1 MHKQLKRRIFTP
13 NGVKLGTFSAMDLDP
28 VEITFVD
35 SDEEQQQ
42 SGGVEGGGGGSR
54 VPDPYDTNPL
64 NQNSQQGK
72 QGGAGGKDENPDI
85 KSAENKGEQDTDQD
99 LYGND
104 IDDEDTLDS
113 QEGGGSSGGGDSDD
127 SQDGDSQSG
136 GSQSSSIQGGESQNK
151 KSGEDSSQDES
162 QDGDSQD
169 QHRSSQSGNS
179 QSGESDGS
187 PVKGGQGSGGN
198 ARKQGQEPQDH
209 FDDNVNEITGGNKTN
224 NSMEKAIE
232 DIEKNKTDIDKKR
245 KDEVSG
251 DSQGNDIES
260 VHGSQNK
267 QSKDKDGK
275 EGNEKDREG
284 QDSEGSEDISDTGDS
299 KDAARKALRD
309 AVSDS
314 QKDIEGNEKLGETN
328 SDAMDTLSSVGAG
341 SLTSLFKSSS
351 MSRDWRAKLD
361 MLLKFALGETV
372 VMNPNLINKKI
383 EDAPPGREDIKS
395 EMKKVLILLDCSGS
409 MGGSAFDKVTKHIEI
424 MLKDNKMKKVTFHII
439 GWGSEKLDD
448 VLKTY
453 TKCKGNNLRK
463 VMRTYQPI
471 WGTTML
477 PMVKAAMMKVKQPD
491 AILIMTDAE
500 IFDFNDMERES
511 IARKFFTKFRRRI
524 IWVLTKKRDVRGMSQ
539 IDKTAKKMDRYVVFK
554 KDSEK

>member
-1 MHKQLKRRIFTP
+1 MHKQLKRRIFIP
-13 NGVKLGTFSAMDLDP
+13 NGVDLGTFSAMDLDP
-28 VEITFVD
+28 VEVTFVD

-42 SGGVEGGGGGSR
+42 QAGGSGGKGSSK
-54 VPDPYDTNPL
+54 VPDPYDTQPL
-64 NQNSQQGK
+64 KKGSQQG
-72 QGGAGGKDENPDI
+72 QQRGSGGKDQNPD
-85 KSAENKGEQDTDQD
+85 SQRQEEKGIQDTDQD

-104 IDDEDTLDS
+104 IDDEDTLDPES
-113 QEGGGSSGGGDSDD
+113 NNQSGGQGSGEDD
-127 SQDGDSQSG
+127 SQEDVDSQSSG
-136 GSQSSSIQGGESQNK
+136 QQGSAIQGGESQD
-151 KSGEDSSQDES
+151 GES
-162 QDGDSQD
+162 QDDSQEQQDKGSQGDS
-169 QHRSSQSGNS
+169 SSQGS
-179 QSGESDGS
+179 ESDD
-187 PVKGGQGSGGN
+187 KQAQGGQGSGGN
-198 ARKQGQEPQDH
+198 VRTKNKGQQDYY
-209 FDDNVNEITGGNKTN
+209 DDDVNEITGGKQDN

-245 KDEVSG
+245 KNEVSG
-251 DSQGNDIES
+251 ESQGSDIDP
-260 VHGSQNK
+260 VHGDKNKQSDGKNSKDGK
-267 QSKDKDGK
+267 QSKDNETGDG
-275 EGNEKDREG
+275 ENSD
-284 QDSEGSEDISDTGDS
+284 DVSDTGNSQDE
-299 KDAARKALRD
+299 ARKALRD

-314 QKDIEGNEKLGETN
+314 QKDIESNEKLGETN
-328 SDAMDTLSSVGAG
+328 SDSMDTYSSVGAG

-361 MLLKFALGETV
+361 MLLKYALGETII
-372 VMNPNLINKKI
+372 MNPNLINKKI
-383 EDAPPGREDIKS
+383 EDAPPGREDIQS

-453 TKCKGNNLRK
+453 EKCKGNNLRK
-463 VMRTYQPI
+463 VMKTYQPI

-477 PMVKAAMMKVKQPD
+477 PMVKAAMAKVKQPD

-500 IFDFNDMERES
+500 IFDFDAMERES

-524 IWVLTKKRDVRGMSQ
+524 IWVLTKKSDIRGMAR